1 MNRTVTVGTRG
12 SQLALWQADHV
23 SAALVA
29 AVPGLVLGREIIKT
43 QGDKILDVPLSRIG
57 DRGLFVKEI
66 EEALLAGR
74 IDLAVHSLKDLPTAQ
89 PEKLAI
95 ACVMARVDARDCL
108 VSPQYAS
115 MADLP
120 ANAVVGTSSL
130 RRKAQLKAHYPGW
143 QFKDVRGNLQ
153 TRLDKL
159 DRGEY
164 DALILAC
171 AGLDRLGLGDRIAER
186 IPFHICLPAV
196 GQGALAIETRD
207 DDAELMA
214 WLVPLEDAATRAC
227 ITAERALLSKLEGG
241 CQVPIGA
248 QGRVDGDV
256 LHLEGVVASL
266 DGERV
271 LRASAE
277 GPVAEAVEIGR
288 RVAAELLRQ
297 GGDAILASI
306 RAEADVASA

>member
-1 MNRTVTVGTRG
+1 M
-12 SQLALWQADHV
+12 
-23 SAALVA
+23 
-29 AVPGLVLGREIIKT
+29 
-43 QGDKILDVPLSRIG
+43 
-57 DRGLFVKEI
+57 
-66 EEALLAGR
+66 
-74 IDLAVHSLKDLPTAQ
+74 
-89 PEKLAI
+89 
-95 ACVMARVDARDCL
+95 
-108 VSPQYAS
+108 VSPKYKS
-115 MADLP
+115 LADLP

-186 IPFHICLPAV
+186 IPFSVCLPAV

-207 DDAELMA
+207 NDVELLG
-214 WLVPLEDAATRAC
+214 WLARLEDPATRAC
-227 ITAERALLSKLEGG
+227 ITAERALLRELEGG

-248 QGRVDGDV
+248 QAVVEGTV
-256 LHLEGVVASL
+256 LRLEGVVASL

-277 GPVAEAVEIGR
+277 GPAADAADIGR
-288 RVAAELLRQ
+288 RVAGELLKQ
-297 GGDAILASI
+297 GGHEILAAI
-306 RAEADVASA
+306 RAAEEVAAP